1 MRILIAEDEKATAMA
16 LKLILEKAMF
26 SADVVENGN
35 LAWDFVSHSD
45 YDVVVLDIMM
55 PGKSGLE
62 VLQLM
67 RANSINTPVLL
78 LTAKSEVEDRISGL
92 ESGAD
97 DYLPKPFSTGELVAR
112 IRALARR
119 STSYND
125 SVLSAGNLSL
135 DTGKYEMFTSE
146 GSYKLTN
153 KEYQLLELFMRNK
166 GVVFSTEHLMEKIWG
181 YESQSDIGVVWTHI
195 GFVRRKLDS
204 LKSDVQIKT
213 IRGAGYALEEK
224 TC

>member
-26 SADVVENGN
+26 SADVVENGS
-35 LAWDFVSHSD
+35 LAWDYVSHTQ

-62 VLQLM
+62 VLHLM
-67 RANSINTPVLL
+67 RTNGINTPVLL
-78 LTAKSEVEDRISGL
+78 LTAKAEVEDRIAGL

-119 STSYND
+119 STSYID

-135 DTGKYEMFTSE
+135 DTGKYEMITPE
-146 GSYKLTN
+146 GSCKLTN
-153 KEYQLLELFMRNK
+153 KEFQLLELFMRNRS
-166 GVVFSTEHLMEKIWG
+166 VVFSTEHIMEKIWG
-181 YESQSDIGVVWTHI
+181 YETQSEIGVVWTHI
-195 GFVRRKLDS
+195 GFIRRKIDA
-204 LKSDVQIKT
+204 LKANVEIRT